1 MVEKFLG
8 KSWSVRYYRNIRTV
22 EVCSGDVIVWLMYY
36 DRTCD
41 AADAYASIKTVG
53 DIRRLLGEF

>member
-8 KSWSVRYYRNIRTV
+8 KRWSVRYYRNSKTV
-22 EVCSGDVIVWLMYY
+22 EVCRGDVIVWLVHY

-53 DIRRLLGEF
+53 DIKRMLG